1 MNIDGI
7 NNGIVIDHIKA
18 GNGFKIYNSLKLNE
32 LECSVAII
40 TNAKSEKMGK
50 KDIIKIDQDIDI
62 DLNVLGY
69 LDPDITINIVK
80 NKKIIDKYN
89 VQIPTE
95 LVNIIKCKTP
105 SCITSTERALPHIF
119 LLADKD
125 KKMYR
130 CKYCDTLEQESI

>member
-95 LVNIIKCKTP
+95 LVNIIKCKNP
-105 SCITSTERALPHIF
+105 RCITSTERALPHIF